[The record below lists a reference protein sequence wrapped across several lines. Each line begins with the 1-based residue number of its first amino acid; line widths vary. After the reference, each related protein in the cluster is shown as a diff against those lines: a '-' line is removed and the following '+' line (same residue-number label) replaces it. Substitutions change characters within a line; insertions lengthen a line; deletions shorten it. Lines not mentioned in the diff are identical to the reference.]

1 MSGGEKLT
9 PSQYYEIFFKIRDNF
24 TGNNDGEYDNFLH
37 KTDQAL
43 RNISM
48 YLIENYKNDYYYTCP
63 TVKSGN
69 DCKERCKYLNDWLN
83 EKKSIYTSNGKC
95 TYYNKLWKDYVEDL
109 WDEIDKTMN
118 NEHKCIRKGDL
129 HGRTFPIDKFSV
141 FCNMNPSEVL
151 SYTCPD
157 EAYANTCTTILT
169 LSYVA
174 LGIVII
180 YLYLYKF
187 SNLGNRIKNTI
198 KNKLRIGG
206 HMDEHENDEF
216 LRNSE
221 NETMSPIN
229 RRYNINYNS
238 PRN

>member
-1 MSGGEKLT
+1 MAANVLNNV
-9 PSQYYEIFFKIRDNF
+9 QYYQIFFKIRENF
-24 TGNNDGEYDNFLH
+24 PTSKNGEYDKFLH
-37 KTDQAL
+37 KTDQTL
-43 RNISM
+43 RTISM
-48 YLIENYKNDYYYTCP
+48 YLIENYKNDYYYTCHI
-63 TVKSGN
+63 VRDGE
-69 DCKERCKYLNDWLN
+69 DCAERCKYLNAWLN
-83 EKKSIYTSNGKC
+83 EKRAIYTSNGKC
-95 TYYNKLWKDYVEDL
+95 AYYNKLWEDYVENL
-109 WDEIDKTMN
+109 WKKIDDTIDSTR
-118 NEHKCIRKGDL
+118 KCTRDVNSSNKS
-129 HGRTFPIDKFSV
+129 FPEEQLSV

-169 LSYVA
+169 LSYVS

-187 SNLGNRIKNTI
+187 SNLGNRIKNII

-206 HMDEHENDEF
+206 HMDEHENDEL

-229 RRYNINYNS
+229 RMYNINYNS